1 MGNKIHENIL
11 VISGQELS
19 LQRYKKFGIE
29 LHFKFVLL
37 SWRLWSIEIKK
48 KKTHKREC
56 AESNLGSACKKANK
70 TFDCIFKLPS
80 QTDKTFYNLMK
91 VKNWQAE
98 TQEP

>member
-48 KKTHKREC
+48 KKMLKIHIRGNVLSLTLAVHVKRQIRLSI
-56 AESNLGSACKKANK
+56 AFSNCL
-70 TFDCIFKLPS
+70 
-80 QTDKTFYNLMK
+80 
-91 VKNWQAE
+91 VKQIRHF
-98 TQEP
+98 TI